1 MPKYNLTAG
10 QQDDLIAAYSELICD
25 SMDTRDLEQFVY
37 QTLVEDYSRLTH
49 NELLED
55 IELTLD
61 DEVLEELIN
70 NLDGEVVVDNNST
83 HTYSLN
89 VDESISFPV
98 HKK

>member
-1 MPKYNLTAG
+1 MPKYNLSSE
-10 QQDDLIAAYSELICD
+10 QQDELIAAYSELICD